1 MTGGIYMDYA
11 ATTFT
16 ASEVVEA
23 MRPYFSESFENPSSL
38 YSRSDRNRKALA
50 EGRRQVAGVIG
61 ASPEEIFFTASG
73 SEADNWAL
81 KGAAFSPRRKGRHIV
96 TTSVEHKAIL
106 ETAHFLERNGF
117 NVTYLPVDKKGLV
130 RLDEVKA
137 ALRDDTILLS
147 VMFANNEVGAVQPV
161 AELGRL
167 CRERGILFHTDA
179 VQAATH
185 VPIDVASMKIDLLSM
200 AARKCDGPKGVGAL
214 YTRKGVVRENL
225 IHGGGQEKG
234 RRAGTENVP
243 LIVGMGKAAELA
255 MAEMESERKRLST
268 LRDRLIERLRRAVPY
283 VRLNG
288 PEGER
293 RLPNNVNMSFVGVEG
308 ETLLLDLDLA
318 GISASTGSACASA
331 SLDPSH
337 VLMAMGL
344 SHEEAH
350 GSVRLTLGKTST
362 EAEVDSVVA
371 ALTEIVA
378 RRRAMS
384 PLWEDFLKE
393 RSKGA

>member
-1 MTGGIYMDYA
+1 MKAIYMDYA

-16 ASEVVEA
+16 DPEVVEA
-23 MRPYFSESFENPSSL
+23 MVPFFSQSFENPSSL
-38 YSRSDRNRKALA
+38 YSRSDGNRRALA
-50 EGRRQVAGVIG
+50 EARAQVAAAIG
-61 ASPEEIFFTASG
+61 ARPEEIFFTGSG

-81 KGAAFSPRRKGRHIV
+81 KGAAFAPRRKGRHVI
-96 TTSVEHKAIL
+96 TTAVEHKAIL

-117 NVTYLPVDKKGLV
+117 DVTYLPVDAKGRV
-130 RLDEVKA
+130 RLDDVRA
-137 ALRDDTILLS
+137 ALREDTILLS
-147 VMFANNEVGAVQPV
+147 VMFANNEVGAIQPI
-161 AELGRL
+161 AELGAL
-167 CRERGILFHTDA
+167 CREKGILFHTDA
-179 VQAATH
+179 VQAVTH
-185 VPIDVASMKIDLLSM
+185 VPIDVETLKIDLLSM
-200 AARKCDGPKGVGAL
+200 AAHKFYGPKGVGAL
-214 YTRKGVVRENL
+214 FIRKGVVLENL
-225 IHGGGQEKG
+225 VHGGGQEKG

-255 MAEMESERKRLST
+255 MAEMESEGQRLSA
-268 LRDRLIERLRRAVPY
+268 LRDRLIAGLREAIPY
-283 VRLNG
+283 ARLNG
-288 PEGER
+288 PEGMG

-318 GISASTGSACASA
+318 GIAASTGSACASA

-350 GSVRLTLGKTST
+350 GSVRLTLGRTST
-362 EAEVDSVVA
+362 EEEVDRVVE

-393 RSKGA
+393 KAKEA

>member
-1 MTGGIYMDYA
+1 MKTIYMDYA

-16 ASEVVEA
+16 APEVVEA
-23 MRPYFSESFENPSSL
+23 MVPFFSQSFENPSSL
-38 YSRSDRNRKALA
+38 YSRSDGNRRALA
-50 EGRRQVAGVIG
+50 EARAQVAAAIG
-61 ASPEEIFFTASG
+61 ARPEEIFFTGSG

-81 KGAAFSPRRKGRHIV
+81 KGAAFAPRRKGRHVI
-96 TTSVEHKAIL
+96 TTAVEHKAIL

-117 NVTYLPVDKKGLV
+117 DVTYLPVDAKGRV
-130 RLDEVKA
+130 RLDDVRA
-137 ALRDDTILLS
+137 ALREDTILLS
-147 VMFANNEVGAVQPV
+147 VMFANNEVGAIQPI
-161 AELGRL
+161 AELGAL
-167 CRERGILFHTDA
+167 CREKGILFHTDA
-179 VQAATH
+179 VQAVTH
-185 VPIDVASMKIDLLSM
+185 VPIDVETLKIDLLSM
-200 AARKCDGPKGVGAL
+200 AAHKFYGPKGVGAL
-214 YTRKGVVRENL
+214 FIRKGVVLENL
-225 IHGGGQEKG
+225 VHGGGQEKG

-255 MAEMESERKRLST
+255 MAEMESEGQRLSA
-268 LRDRLIERLRRAVPY
+268 LRDRLIAGLREAIPY
-283 VRLNG
+283 ARLNG
-288 PEGER
+288 PEGMG

-318 GISASTGSACASA
+318 GIAASTGSACASA

-350 GSVRLTLGKTST
+350 GSVRLTLGMTST
-362 EAEVDSVVA
+362 EEEVDRVVE

-393 RSKGA
+393 RAKEA

>member
-1 MTGGIYMDYA
+1 MKAIYMDYA

-16 ASEVVEA
+16 APEVVEA
-23 MRPYFSESFENPSSL
+23 MVPFFSQSFENPSSL
-38 YSRSDRNRKALA
+38 YSRSDGNRRALA
-50 EGRRQVAGVIG
+50 EARAQVAAAIG
-61 ASPEEIFFTASG
+61 ARPEEIFFTGSG

-81 KGAAFSPRRKGRHIV
+81 KGAAFAPRRKGRHVI
-96 TTSVEHKAIL
+96 TTAVEHKAIL

-117 NVTYLPVDKKGLV
+117 DVTYLPVDAKGRV
-130 RLDEVKA
+130 RLDDVRA
-137 ALRDDTILLS
+137 ALREDTILLS
-147 VMFANNEVGAVQPV
+147 VMFANNEVGAIQPI
-161 AELGRL
+161 AELGAL
-167 CRERGILFHTDA
+167 CREKGILFHTDA
-179 VQAATH
+179 VQAVTH
-185 VPIDVASMKIDLLSM
+185 VPIDVETLKIDLLSM
-200 AARKCDGPKGVGAL
+200 AAHKFYGPKGVGAL
-214 YTRKGVVRENL
+214 FIRKGVVLENL
-225 IHGGGQEKG
+225 VHGGGQEKG

-255 MAEMESERKRLST
+255 MAEMESEGQRLSA
-268 LRDRLIERLRRAVPY
+268 LRDRLIAGLREAIPY
-283 VRLNG
+283 ARLNG
-288 PEGER
+288 PEGMG

-318 GISASTGSACASA
+318 GIAASTGSACASA

-350 GSVRLTLGKTST
+350 GSVRLTLGMTST
-362 EAEVDSVVA
+362 EEEVDRVVE

-393 RSKGA
+393 KAKEA

>member
-1 MTGGIYMDYA
+1 MKTIYMDYA

-16 ASEVVEA
+16 APEVVEA
-23 MRPYFSESFENPSSL
+23 MVPFFSQSFENPSSL
-38 YSRSDRNRKALA
+38 YSRSDGNRRALA
-50 EGRRQVAGVIG
+50 EARAQVAAAIG
-61 ASPEEIFFTASG
+61 ARPEEIFFTGSG

-81 KGAAFSPRRKGRHIV
+81 KGAAFAPRHKGRHVI
-96 TTSVEHKAIL
+96 TTAVEHKAIL

-117 NVTYLPVDKKGLV
+117 DVTYLPVDAKGRV
-130 RLDEVKA
+130 RLDDVRA
-137 ALRDDTILLS
+137 ALREDTILLS
-147 VMFANNEVGAVQPV
+147 VMFANNEVGAIQPI
-161 AELGRL
+161 AELGAL
-167 CRERGILFHTDA
+167 CREKGILFHTDA
-179 VQAATH
+179 VQAVTH
-185 VPIDVASMKIDLLSM
+185 VPIDVETLKIDLLSM
-200 AARKCDGPKGVGAL
+200 AAHKFYGPKGVGAL
-214 YTRKGVVRENL
+214 FIRKGVVLENL
-225 IHGGGQEKG
+225 VHGGGQEKG

-255 MAEMESERKRLST
+255 MAEMESEGQRLSA
-268 LRDRLIERLRRAVPY
+268 LRDRLIAGLREAIPY
-283 VRLNG
+283 ARLNG
-288 PEGER
+288 PEGMG
-293 RLPNNVNMSFVGVEG
+293 RLPNNVNVSFVGVEG

-318 GISASTGSACASA
+318 GIAASTGSACASA

-350 GSVRLTLGKTST
+350 GSVRLTLGRTST
-362 EAEVDSVVA
+362 EKEVDRVVE

-393 RSKGA
+393 KAKEA

>member
-1 MTGGIYMDYA
+1 MKAIYMDYA

-16 ASEVVEA
+16 DPEVVEA
-23 MRPYFSESFENPSSL
+23 MVPFFSQSFENPSSL
-38 YSRSDRNRKALA
+38 YSRSDGNRRALA
-50 EGRRQVAGVIG
+50 EARAQVAAAIG
-61 ASPEEIFFTASG
+61 ARPEEIFFTGSG

-81 KGAAFSPRRKGRHIV
+81 KGAAFAPRRKGRHVI
-96 TTSVEHKAIL
+96 TTAVEHKAIL

-117 NVTYLPVDKKGLV
+117 DVTYLPVDAKGRV
-130 RLDEVKA
+130 RLGDVRA
-137 ALRDDTILLS
+137 ALREDTILLS
-147 VMFANNEVGAVQPV
+147 VMFANNEVGTIQPI
-161 AELGRL
+161 AELGAL
-167 CRERGILFHTDA
+167 CREKGILFHTDA
-179 VQAATH
+179 VQAVTH
-185 VPIDVASMKIDLLSM
+185 VPIDVETLKIDLLSM
-200 AARKCDGPKGVGAL
+200 AAHKFYGPKGVGAL
-214 YTRKGVVRENL
+214 FIRKGVVLENL
-225 IHGGGQEKG
+225 VHGGGQEKG

-255 MAEMESERKRLST
+255 MAEMESERQRLSA
-268 LRDRLIERLRRAVPY
+268 LRDRLIAGLREAIPY
-283 VRLNG
+283 ARLNG
-288 PEGER
+288 PEGMG

-318 GISASTGSACASA
+318 GIAASTGSACASA

-350 GSVRLTLGKTST
+350 GSVRLTLGRTST
-362 EAEVDSVVA
+362 EEEVDRVVE

-393 RSKGA
+393 KAKEA

>member
-1 MTGGIYMDYA
+1 MKTIYMDYA

-16 ASEVVEA
+16 APEVVEA
-23 MRPYFSESFENPSSL
+23 MVPFFSQSFENPSSL
-38 YSRSDRNRKALA
+38 YSRSDGNRRALA
-50 EGRRQVAGVIG
+50 EARAQVAAAIG
-61 ASPEEIFFTASG
+61 ARPEEIFFTGSG

-81 KGAAFSPRRKGRHIV
+81 KGAAFAPRRKGRHVI
-96 TTSVEHKAIL
+96 TTAVEHKAIL

-117 NVTYLPVDKKGLV
+117 DVTYLPVDAKGRV
-130 RLDEVKA
+130 RLDDVRA
-137 ALRDDTILLS
+137 ALREDTILLS
-147 VMFANNEVGAVQPV
+147 VMFANNEVGAIQPI
-161 AELGRL
+161 AELGAL
-167 CRERGILFHTDA
+167 CREKGILFHTDA
-179 VQAATH
+179 VQAVTH
-185 VPIDVASMKIDLLSM
+185 VPIDVETLKIDLLSM
-200 AARKCDGPKGVGAL
+200 AAHKFYGPKGVGAL
-214 YTRKGVVRENL
+214 FIRKGVVLENL
-225 IHGGGQEKG
+225 VHGGGQEKG

-255 MAEMESERKRLST
+255 MAEMESERQRLSA
-268 LRDRLIERLRRAVPY
+268 LRDRLIAGLREAIPY
-283 VRLNG
+283 ARLNG
-288 PEGER
+288 PEGMG

-318 GISASTGSACASA
+318 GIAASTGSACASA

-350 GSVRLTLGKTST
+350 GSVRLTLGRTST
-362 EAEVDSVVA
+362 EEEVDRVVE

-393 RSKGA
+393 KAKEA

>member
-1 MTGGIYMDYA
+1 MKAIYMDYA

-16 ASEVVEA
+16 DPEVVEA
-23 MRPYFSESFENPSSL
+23 MVPFFSQSFENPSSL
-38 YSRSDRNRKALA
+38 YSRSDGNRRALA
-50 EGRRQVAGVIG
+50 EARAQVAAAIG
-61 ASPEEIFFTASG
+61 ARPEEIFFTGSG

-81 KGAAFSPRRKGRHIV
+81 KGAAFAPRRKGRHVI
-96 TTSVEHKAIL
+96 TTAVEHKAIL

-117 NVTYLPVDKKGLV
+117 DVTYLPVDAKGRV
-130 RLDEVKA
+130 RLDDVRA
-137 ALRDDTILLS
+137 ALREDTILLS
-147 VMFANNEVGAVQPV
+147 VMFANNEVGAIQPI
-161 AELGRL
+161 AELGAL
-167 CRERGILFHTDA
+167 CREKGILFHTDA
-179 VQAATH
+179 VQAVTH
-185 VPIDVASMKIDLLSM
+185 VPIDVETLKIDLLSM
-200 AARKCDGPKGVGAL
+200 AAHKFYGPKGVGAL
-214 YTRKGVVRENL
+214 FIRKGVVLENL
-225 IHGGGQEKG
+225 VHGGGQEKG

-255 MAEMESERKRLST
+255 MAEMESERQRLSA
-268 LRDRLIERLRRAVPY
+268 LRDRLIAGLREAIPY
-283 VRLNG
+283 ARLNG
-288 PEGER
+288 PEGMG

-318 GISASTGSACASA
+318 GIAASTGSACASA

-350 GSVRLTLGKTST
+350 GSVRLTLGRTST
-362 EAEVDSVVA
+362 EEEVDRVVE

-393 RSKGA
+393 KAKEA

>member
-1 MTGGIYMDYA
+1 MKTIYMDYA

-16 ASEVVEA
+16 APEVVEA
-23 MRPYFSESFENPSSL
+23 MVPFFSQSFENPSSL
-38 YSRSDRNRKALA
+38 YSRSDGNRRALA
-50 EGRRQVAGVIG
+50 EARAQVAAAIG
-61 ASPEEIFFTASG
+61 ARPEEIFFTGSG

-81 KGAAFSPRRKGRHIV
+81 KGAAFAPRRKGRHVI
-96 TTSVEHKAIL
+96 TTAVEHKAIL

-117 NVTYLPVDKKGLV
+117 DVTYLPVDAKGRV
-130 RLDEVKA
+130 RLDDVRA
-137 ALRDDTILLS
+137 ALREDTILLS
-147 VMFANNEVGAVQPV
+147 VMFANNEVGAIQPI
-161 AELGRL
+161 AELGAL
-167 CRERGILFHTDA
+167 CREKGILFHTDA
-179 VQAATH
+179 VQAVTH
-185 VPIDVASMKIDLLSM
+185 VPIDVETLKIDLLSM
-200 AARKCDGPKGVGAL
+200 AAHKFYGPKGVGAL
-214 YTRKGVVRENL
+214 FIRKGVVLENL
-225 IHGGGQEKG
+225 VHGGGQEKG

-255 MAEMESERKRLST
+255 MAEMESEGQRLSA
-268 LRDRLIERLRRAVPY
+268 LRDRLIAGLREAIPY
-283 VRLNG
+283 ARLNG
-288 PEGER
+288 PEGMG

-318 GISASTGSACASA
+318 GIAASTGSACASA

-350 GSVRLTLGKTST
+350 GSVRLTLGRTST
-362 EAEVDSVVA
+362 EKEVDRVVE

-393 RSKGA
+393 KAKEA

>member
-1 MTGGIYMDYA
+1 MKTIYMDYA

-16 ASEVVEA
+16 APEVVEA
-23 MRPYFSESFENPSSL
+23 MVPFFSQSFENPSSL
-38 YSRSDRNRKALA
+38 YSRSDGNRRALA
-50 EGRRQVAGVIG
+50 EARAQVAAAIG
-61 ASPEEIFFTASG
+61 ARPEEIFFTGSG

-81 KGAAFSPRRKGRHIV
+81 KGAAFAPRRKGRHVI
-96 TTSVEHKAIL
+96 TTAVEHKAIL

-117 NVTYLPVDKKGLV
+117 DVTYLPVDAKGRV
-130 RLDEVKA
+130 RLDDVRA
-137 ALRDDTILLS
+137 ALREDTILLS
-147 VMFANNEVGAVQPV
+147 VMFANNEVGAIQPI
-161 AELGRL
+161 AELGAL
-167 CRERGILFHTDA
+167 CREKGILFHTDA
-179 VQAATH
+179 VQAVTH
-185 VPIDVASMKIDLLSM
+185 VPIDVETLKIDLLSM
-200 AARKCDGPKGVGAL
+200 AAHKFYGPKGVGAL
-214 YTRKGVVRENL
+214 FIRKGVVLENL
-225 IHGGGQEKG
+225 VHGGGQEKG

-255 MAEMESERKRLST
+255 MAEMESEGQRLSA
-268 LRDRLIERLRRAVPY
+268 LRDRLIAGLREAIPY
-283 VRLNG
+283 ARLNG
-288 PEGER
+288 PEGMG

-318 GISASTGSACASA
+318 GIAASTGSACASA

-350 GSVRLTLGKTST
+350 GSVRLTLGMTST
-362 EAEVDSVVA
+362 EEEVDRVVE

-393 RSKGA
+393 KAKEA

>member
-1 MTGGIYMDYA
+1 MKTIYMDYA

-16 ASEVVEA
+16 APEVVEA
-23 MRPYFSESFENPSSL
+23 MVPFFSQSFENPSSL
-38 YSRSDRNRKALA
+38 YSRSDGNRRALA
-50 EGRRQVAGVIG
+50 EARAQVAAAIG
-61 ASPEEIFFTASG
+61 ARPEEIFFTGSG

-81 KGAAFSPRRKGRHIV
+81 KGAAFAPRRKGRHVI
-96 TTSVEHKAIL
+96 TTAVEHKAIL

-117 NVTYLPVDKKGLV
+117 DVTYLPVDAKGRV
-130 RLDEVKA
+130 RLDDVRA
-137 ALRDDTILLS
+137 ALREDTILLS
-147 VMFANNEVGAVQPV
+147 VMFANNEVGAIQPI
-161 AELGRL
+161 AELGAL
-167 CRERGILFHTDA
+167 CREKGILFHTDA
-179 VQAATH
+179 VQAVTH
-185 VPIDVASMKIDLLSM
+185 VPIDVETLKIDLLSM
-200 AARKCDGPKGVGAL
+200 AAHKFYGPKGVGAL
-214 YTRKGVVRENL
+214 FIRKGVVLENL
-225 IHGGGQEKG
+225 VHGGGQEKG

-255 MAEMESERKRLST
+255 MAEMESEGQRLSA
-268 LRDRLIERLRRAVPY
+268 LRDRLIAGLREAIPY
-283 VRLNG
+283 ARLNG
-288 PEGER
+288 PEGMG

-318 GISASTGSACASA
+318 GIAASTGSACASA

-350 GSVRLTLGKTST
+350 GSVRLTLGRTST
-362 EAEVDSVVA
+362 EEEVDRVVE

-393 RSKGA
+393 KAKEA

>member
-1 MTGGIYMDYA
+1 MKTIYMDYA

-16 ASEVVEA
+16 APEVVEA
-23 MRPYFSESFENPSSL
+23 MVPFFSQSFENPSSL
-38 YSRSDRNRKALA
+38 YSRSDGNRRALA
-50 EGRRQVAGVIG
+50 EARAQVAAAIG
-61 ASPEEIFFTASG
+61 ARPEEIFFTGSG

-81 KGAAFSPRRKGRHIV
+81 KGAAFAPRRKGRHVI
-96 TTSVEHKAIL
+96 TTAVEHKAIL

-117 NVTYLPVDKKGLV
+117 DVTYLPVDAKGRV
-130 RLDEVKA
+130 RLDDVRA
-137 ALRDDTILLS
+137 ALREDTILLS
-147 VMFANNEVGAVQPV
+147 VMFANNEVGAIQPI
-161 AELGRL
+161 AELGAL
-167 CRERGILFHTDA
+167 CREKGILFHTDA
-179 VQAATH
+179 VQAVTH
-185 VPIDVASMKIDLLSM
+185 VPIDVETLKIDLLSM
-200 AARKCDGPKGVGAL
+200 AAHKFYGPKGVGAL
-214 YTRKGVVRENL
+214 FIRKGVVLENL
-225 IHGGGQEKG
+225 VHGGGQEKG

-255 MAEMESERKRLST
+255 MAEMESERQRLSA
-268 LRDRLIERLRRAVPY
+268 LRDRLIAGLREAIPY
-283 VRLNG
+283 ARLNG
-288 PEGER
+288 PEGMG

-318 GISASTGSACASA
+318 GIAASTGSACASA

-362 EAEVDSVVA
+362 EEEVDRVVE

-393 RSKGA
+393 KAKEA